1 MKMVKLVIM
10 CTMMLALFL
19 PNTGNAKDLPRFVYV
34 ATNPQGSIY
43 YTFGSI
49 FAKVLDSYSGIK
61 TRVQPSGG
69 SSAYIPAIS
78 QGKIELGV
86 NNTNDVRL
94 AYQGVAPFISSPKIR
109 VLTVVCPLVAGMLVR
124 NDSDIKTMDDIRGK
138 RVAAKFPA
146 QVSIT
151 LCIESMLAADNL
163 SYKDVVEV
171 PVENIIA
178 GVQALSEKR
187 LDVTSISIYAA
198 RTKEA
203 DATIPG
209 GIRYLSIDGS
219 PAGAKRMADVF
230 PGSYPITIKAHAPG
244 SSGILEDT
252 TVQAYDIFLIGSTNL
267 SEEAGYTIVKALY
280 EHINEIQKGHGMLAS
295 FARENMVKPNVTIPF
310 HQGAIKFYK
319 EVGLWSTNMDK
330 VQQDLLKQASK

>member
-1 MKMVKLVIM
+1 MKTVKLVIM
-10 CTMMLALFL
+10 CTMMLALSL
-19 PNTGNAKDLPRFVYV
+19 PIAGNAKDLPRFVYV

-78 QGKIELGV
+78 RGKIELGV

-138 RVAAKFPA
+138 RVASKFPA
-146 QVSIT
+146 QVSIS
-151 LCIESMLAADNL
+151 LCIESMMAANQL

-171 PVENIIA
+171 PVENIIG

-198 RTKEA
+198 QTKEA

-219 PAGAKRMADVF
+219 PAGAKRMASLF
-230 PGSYPITIKAHAPG
+230 PGSYPVTIKAHAPG

-280 EHINEIQKGHGMLAS
+280 EHINEIQKGHSMLTS
-295 FARENMVKPNVTIPF
+295 FTKESMVKPNVTIPF
-310 HQGAIKFYK
+310 HQGAIAFYK
-319 EVGLWSTNMDK
+319 EVGLWSAEMDGI
-330 VQQDLLKQASK
+330 QQELLKQASE